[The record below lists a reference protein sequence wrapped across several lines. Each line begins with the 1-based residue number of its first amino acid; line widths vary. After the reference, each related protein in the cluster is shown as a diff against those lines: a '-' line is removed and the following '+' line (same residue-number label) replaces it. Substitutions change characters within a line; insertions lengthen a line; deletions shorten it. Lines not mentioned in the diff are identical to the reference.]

1 MRLTRLVVWFLMAL
15 GIGTLLSCGTT
26 NSSPAATAPVNE
38 ILYTINGGTV
48 SVYSI
53 DFSSLAA
60 TLLEQP
66 VSLLPPSSFL
76 IQFDPSPDD
85 HFVYVVWSDTQNRQH
100 LSVFQTDSS
109 GVPQLPA
116 IQTLNANSLSQFN
129 MHPDGRFAYMLEV
142 TASNN
147 SYQGDIRL
155 FKVQQGQGTL
165 KESAQIQGSYGPSPY
180 WPAFLY
186 GFSSDGTKLYDTS
199 TVDTSSIYRQRAIN
213 LTTGVLGADKQI
225 FQATGKSQV
234 VIRNVIVDQYRTSI
248 TADNFLAIYPN
259 TPNPAKATIR
269 CTMAMVSACATATN
283 VQLAPPGRYLFLTDP
298 VTRTVQIAAFNLSTR
313 RIRKTNYSMPMPSQ
327 TPGFAF
333 SPDGGIVYALADDQS
348 VHFYHFDAQSGAL
361 TEGGTPLPLASGNG
375 ICPARYR

>member
-1 MRLTRLVVWFLMAL
+1 MGLTRLVVWFSVTFGISTML
-15 GIGTLLSCGTT
+15 GCGGTNTS
-26 NSSPAATAPVNE
+26 SASPAPVSE
-38 ILYTINGGTV
+38 ILYAITSGIV
-48 SVYSI
+48 STYSI
-53 DFSSLAA
+53 DPSSLAA
-60 TLLEQP
+60 TSVEQP
-66 VSLLPPSSFL
+66 VPLISASSFL

-85 HFVYVVWSDTQNRQH
+85 HYVYVVWSDAQSLQH
-100 LSVFQTDSS
+100 LSVFRTDSS

-129 MHPDGRFAYMLEV
+129 MHPNGRFAYMLEV

-147 SYQGDIRL
+147 GYQGDIRL

-165 KESAQIQGSYGPSPY
+165 KESSQIQGSYGPSPY
-180 WPAFLY
+180 WPASLY

-199 TVDTSSIYRQRAIN
+199 TVVTGSVYRQRAIN

-225 FQATGKSQV
+225 FQATGKSEV
-234 VIRNVIVDQYRTSI
+234 VIRNVIVDQYLTSN

-269 CTMAMVSACATATN
+269 CTMAMLSACATASN
-283 VQLAPPGRYLFLTDP
+283 VQLDPSGRYLFLTDP
-298 VTRTVQIAAFNLSTR
+298 VTRTVQIATFHLSTR
-313 RIRKTNYSMPMPSQ
+313 RIRNTNYSMPMPSQ

-333 SPDGGIVYALADDQS
+333 SPDGSIVYSLADDQS

-361 TEGGTPLPLASGNG
+361 SEAGTPLPLASGSG
-375 ICPARYR
+375 FCPARYR